1 MAQQEDGWPGLRLMN
16 ARVGL
21 AGNHHDLSAL
31 FSFNTLRTHSPSSF
45 TESSSDLDTE
55 LQCCL
60 NRLPK
65 RTRRSDGEHVQDDL
79 LIIIIIQRS
88 CLGQT
93 NRGIRR
99 CCNIQSVY
107 CQVSELHL
115 IESIKS

>member
-1 MAQQEDGWPGLRLMN
+1 MVQLEDGWPLGLRLMN

-21 AGNHHDLSAL
+21 AGNHHYLSAL

-45 TESSSDLDTE
+45 TDFSSDLDTE

-65 RTRRSDGEHVQDDL
+65 REPEDQMENLFRM
-79 LIIIIIQRS
+79 RS

-93 NRGIRR
+93 NRGIRLAATFSLFTAKLV
-99 CCNIQSVY
+99 NYI
-107 CQVSELHL
+107 
-115 IESIKS
+115 

>member
-65 RTRRSDGEHVQDDL
+65 RTRRSDGEHVQDAIVFGADKSRHSSL
-79 LIIIIIQRS
+79 LQHS
-88 CLGQT
+88 VCLLP
-93 NRGIRR
+93 
-99 CCNIQSVY
+99 S
-107 CQVSELHL
+107 
-115 IESIKS
+115 